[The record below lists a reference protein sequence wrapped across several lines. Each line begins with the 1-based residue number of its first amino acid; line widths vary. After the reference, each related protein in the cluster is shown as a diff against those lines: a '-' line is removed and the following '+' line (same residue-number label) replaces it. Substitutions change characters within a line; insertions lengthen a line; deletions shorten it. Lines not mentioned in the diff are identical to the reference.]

1 MKENLIFII
10 RSSAGEVEW
19 IMPFWFFLK
28 EREKDFIIIF
38 ESQKSFKSL
47 ELNEELYTLWNDNFS
62 QQSYFPYLN
71 STLYKI
77 MDNLSDVV
85 IFKNSRYRITFEKLL
100 SFLSINAHFRSTYT
114 FLINR
119 FNSSKGFFLFK
130 DYNGASSLSQYLE
143 KRLKNSDTIFFPHS
157 NHIFSDSNS
166 SSNSN
171 VSINPRHHLILSNQT
186 DQKIFKNNLSL
197 NSIATVGFT
206 FTDEYWTNR
215 VLEDVSGNE
224 MEVED
229 EAFNILLISRAIHP
243 IYLSRKDKM
252 DYLEWI
258 LEACSKFKQV
268 NLFIKQHPRE
278 VEENLNLNEIIR
290 KYDQVKVHIA
300 QKSLMKLCSNMDLV
314 ISFWTSGIL
323 QAKFHGKPVIEL
335 YEPKQRDLDCAY
347 DNEGKVTTIYR
358 KLGLVEGTSN
368 KDDFMLLF
376 SKGLNSP
383 EDKIWIK
390 QNENFNIIE
399 GVKEGSCILIFNFL
413 KEISERK
420 SFKSMD

>member
-1 MKENLIFII
+1 VKENLIFII

-28 EREKDFIIIF
+28 EKEKDFIIIF

-47 ELNEELYTLWNDNFS
+47 ELNAELYTLWNDNFF
-62 QQSYFPYLN
+62 QQSFFPYHD
-71 STLYKI
+71 SMLYKI

-85 IFKNSRYRITFEKLL
+85 IFRNSRYRITFEKIL
-100 SFLSINAHFRSTYT
+100 SFLSINAHFKSTYT
-114 FLINR
+114 FLMNR
-119 FNSSKGFFLFK
+119 FNSSKGFYLFK
-130 DYNGASSLSQYLE
+130 DYNGASSLSKYLE

-157 NHIFSDSNS
+157 NHIFSDSTS
-166 SSNSN
+166 SLNRS
-171 VSINPRHHLILSNQT
+171 VSMNPKHHLILSNQT
-186 DQKIFKNNLSL
+186 DQTIFKNNLSL
-197 NSIATVGFT
+197 SSIATVGFT

-229 EAFNILLISRAIHP
+229 ETYNILLISRAVHP

-278 VEENLNLNEIIR
+278 VEENLNLSEIIR
-290 KYDQVKVHIA
+290 KYDQVRVYIA
-300 QKSLMKLCSNMDLV
+300 NKSLLKLCSNMDLV

-335 YEPKQRDLDCAY
+335 YEPKQREHDCAY
-347 DNEGKVTTIYR
+347 DDEGKVTTIYR
-358 KLGLVEGTSN
+358 KLGLVEGTSK
-368 KDDFMLLF
+368 KDDFMRLF
-376 SKGLNSP
+376 TKGLNNP

-399 GVKEGSCILIFNFL
+399 GVKEDSCILIFNFL
-413 KEISERK
+413 KEISEK
-420 SFKSMD
+420 KNFKLMD

>member
-62 QQSYFPYLN
+62 QQSYFPYLD
-71 STLYKI
+71 SMLYKI

-85 IFKNSRYRITFEKLL
+85 IFKNSRYRITFEKIL
-100 SFLSINAHFRSTYT
+100 SFLSINAHFKSTYT

-130 DYNGASSLSQYLE
+130 DYNGASSLSKYLE
-143 KRLKNSDTIFFPHS
+143 KRLKNPDTIFFPHS

-166 SSNSN
+166 SLKVSG
-171 VSINPRHHLILSNQT
+171 SINSKHHLILSNQT
-186 DQKIFKNNLSL
+186 DQTIFKNNLSL
-197 NSIATVGFT
+197 NSFATVGFT
-206 FTDEYWTNR
+206 FTDAYWTNR
-215 VLEDVSGNE
+215 VLGDVSGNE
-224 MEVED
+224 LEVEN
-229 EAFNILLISRAIHP
+229 ETYNVLLISRAIHP
-243 IYLSRKDKM
+243 IYLSREDKM
-252 DYLEWI
+252 HYLEWI
-258 LEACSKFKQV
+258 LEACSEFKQV

-278 VEENLNLNEIIR
+278 VEENLNLNEIIQ

-300 QKSLMKLCSNMDLV
+300 SKSLMKLCSKMDLV

-335 YEPKQRDLDCAY
+335 YEPKQRELDCVY

-358 KLGLVEGTSN
+358 KLGLVEGTSK
-368 KDDFMLLF
+368 KDDFIRLF
-376 SKGLNSP
+376 AMGINNP
-383 EDKIWIK
+383 EDQIWIK
-390 QNENFNIIE
+390 QNKNFNNIE
-399 GVKEGSCILIFNFL
+399 GVKEDSCILIFNFL
-413 KEISERK
+413 KEISEK
-420 SFKSMD
+420 KNFKLMD